1 MNLKKLTL
9 IRPNMGN
16 YRAKDALTPLAM
28 GILAALT
35 PDDIEISFYDDRIE
49 EIPSDDM
56 PDMVAL
62 SVETFTAKRSYDIAK
77 SYRQKGVLVVMG
89 GYHPTLL
96 PDEVSKYAD
105 VVVIGDAEGVWEEII
120 KDFKKGSLKS
130 IYSGGN
136 KKSLA
141 EYKIDRSI
149 FKEKKYLP
157 VELIQFSRGC
167 RYSCDFCS
175 IDSFYQRNVRL
186 RPIESIVV
194 EIKTLNRKQLIFF
207 VDDNL
212 FSSKESLYEL
222 LDAIEPLKIR
232 WSCQITIDVARDD
245 ELLDRLVAS
254 GCVIVLIGF
263 ESLVDENLKQMGKN
277 WNKKSGDYLDVIK
290 KFHNRGISVYGTFIF
305 GYDYD
310 TLDVIKESVNFAK
323 NAKLEIANF
332 NPLTPTPGT
341 ELYKRLEEEGRLI
354 YKEWWIDPNYHYG
367 DPIFNTALID
377 SDTFSQSC
385 FEARKNFYSW
395 GSIFHRIIF
404 SKLLFK
410 PFQFLMVLIV
420 NVVSKKEVVSK
431 QNRVLGES

>member
-1 MNLKKLTL
+1 M

-28 GILAALT
+28 GIIAALT
-35 PDDIEISFYDDRIE
+35 PDDIEVTFYDDRIE
-49 EIPSDDM
+49 EIPPDDM

-62 SVETFTAKRSYDIAK
+62 SVETFTAKRSYDIAG
-77 SYRQKGVLVVMG
+77 SYREKGILVVMG

-96 PDEVSKYAD
+96 PDEVLKHAD
-105 VVVIGDAEGVWEEII
+105 VVVMGDAEGVWEEIL
-120 KDFKKGSLKS
+120 KDFENKSLRS

-136 KKSLA
+136 QRSLS

-149 FKEKKYLP
+149 FKGKRYLP

-175 IDSFYQRNVRL
+175 IDSFYLHTVRL
-186 RPIESIVV
+186 RPVESIVA

-212 FSSKESLYEL
+212 YSSKESLYKL
-222 LDAIEPLKIR
+222 LDAIGPLKIR
-232 WSCQITIDVARDD
+232 WSCQISIDVARDE
-245 ELLDRLVAS
+245 ELLDRIVAS

-277 WNKKSGDYLDVIK
+277 WNKKSGDYLEVIK
-290 KFHNRGISVYGTFIF
+290 KFHNRGVAVYGTFIF
-305 GYDYD
+305 GYDND
-310 TLDVIKESVNFAK
+310 TLEVIKESVSFAK
-323 NAKLEIANF
+323 SAKLEIANF

-354 YKEWWIDPNYHYG
+354 YKQWWIDPDYHYG

-377 SDTFSQSC
+377 PDTFSKSC
-385 FEARKNFYSW
+385 FDARKSFYSW
-395 GSIFHRIIF
+395 GSIFDRIIF

-410 PFQFLMVLIV
+410 PFQFLMILIV
-420 NVVSKKEVVSK
+420 NVVSKKEVISK
-431 QNRVLGES
+431 QSRVLGES